1 MTALAE
7 EQRTQAALQFL
18 LLDQDSDGFIAS
30 DDLGVYLRSVGLYP
44 TPSDLAGY
52 LPLVD
57 PQHTNKISQTDALS
71 LVEKLYPQRTKP
83 EELHTALKAL
93 DDDADGYVT
102 TAQLRL
108 MLVSVGIRLTAEEA
122 DEIIQDAEKDADGMI
137 NIENLAQLLM
147 PTEAEGAF

>member
-1 MTALAE
+1 MTVLAE

-30 DDLGVYLRSVGLYP
+30 D
-44 TPSDLAGY
+44 DLAGY

-83 EELHTALKAL
+83 EELHAALKAL